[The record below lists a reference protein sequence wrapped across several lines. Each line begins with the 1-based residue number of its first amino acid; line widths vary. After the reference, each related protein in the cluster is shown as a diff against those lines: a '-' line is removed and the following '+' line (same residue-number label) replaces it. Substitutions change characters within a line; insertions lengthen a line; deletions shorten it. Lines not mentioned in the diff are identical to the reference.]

1 MDDMKTML
9 ISITAASI
17 LLTACSASPQETKV
31 ASTASTEWTVTNP
44 SSGSELYV
52 RKYTPDSY
60 VDDALNT
67 LILVPGGNGDSSSFA
82 KGKNSAQNLA
92 DEGFI
97 VITFDPE
104 GRGLSEGTEDYN
116 GTIGQDGLKAVIES
130 VDSEHVGLVTFS
142 YGITLGSGVLARYP
156 ELPVE
161 FLIDWEGPVD
171 RNDTGGC
178 DADNLGHLSEV
189 TTCDD
194 ESFWAEREAL
204 TFISQVKV
212 PYLRMQSQKDHVQPD
227 LNHALAILNAALGG
241 ESPWV
246 RMNDGEVNAVY
257 SSTEELPLL
266 TEAQDKNLMM
276 LVATYA
282 QELF

>member
-1 MDDMKTML
+1 MDDMKTIL
-9 ISITAASI
+9 TSITVASI
-17 LLTACSASPQETKV
+17 LLTACSTSPQETT
-31 ASTASTEWTVTNP
+31 SESLSEWTATNP
-44 SSGSELYV
+44 TSGSELYV

-82 KGKNSAQNLA
+82 KGKNSAQDLA
-92 DEGFI
+92 NEGFI

-104 GRGLSEGTEDYN
+104 GRGLSEGEEDYN

-130 VDSEHVGLVTFS
+130 VDSEHIGLVTFS

-178 DADNLGHLSEV
+178 DGVGTGHLTEV
-189 TTCDD
+189 SDCDD
-194 ESFWAEREAL
+194 EDFWAEREAL
-204 TFISQVKV
+204 TFISQVEV

-227 LNHALAILNAALGG
+227 LNHALAILNAALDGK
-241 ESPWV
+241 SPWV
-246 RMNDGEVNAVY
+246 RINDGEVNAVY
-257 SSTEELPLL
+257 NNTEELPLL
-266 TEAQDKNLMM
+266 TEAQDKKLMM
-276 LVATYA
+276 LVAEYA